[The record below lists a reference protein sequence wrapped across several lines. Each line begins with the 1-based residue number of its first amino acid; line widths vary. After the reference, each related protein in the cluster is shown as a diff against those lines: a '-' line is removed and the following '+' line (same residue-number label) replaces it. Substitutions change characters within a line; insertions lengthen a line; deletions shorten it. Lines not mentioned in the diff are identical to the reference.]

1 MNTREGGLRERL
13 FGGRRVQYICG
24 QWFYQTREGTT
35 EGPFATR
42 ELAQTSLDGYVKF
55 AQCKLID
62 SASLARINSLSLQAA

>member
-1 MNTREGGLRERL
+1 MNTREGSMCERL
-13 FGGRRVQYICG
+13 FGGRRVQQICG
-24 QWFYQTREGTT
+24 AWFYHTREGTM

-42 ELAQTSLDGYVKF
+42 ELAQTSLEGYVKF